1 MVLQI
6 QKVPAKSGSDET
18 LAWHVINCCIP
29 TQPNKCADV

>member
-18 LAWHVINCCIP
+18 LAWHVIKLLY
-29 TQPNKCADV
+29 TDTA